1 MIADGLQRELEKLG
15 AGDRAG
21 TERGDSV
28 APDSRD
34 TGSQRRDPG
43 HRPAGQAELPVAD
56 VLRARGV
63 PFVFTTSH
71 EVTIIPEPYRSVPCF
86 EKPVDMQEAFRAIL
100 T

>member
-1 MIADGLQRELEKLG
+1 
-15 AGDRAG
+15 
-21 TERGDSV
+21 
-28 APDSRD
+28 
-34 TGSQRRDPG
+34 
-43 HRPAGQAELPVAD
+43 VAD